1 MVNDIEV
8 LSLRSHSTMLCLALE
23 NTRDSIGR
31 DFDRDSGES
40 VLESMAILQSLC
52 TLLKRWG
59 NLKNS

>member
-1 MVNDIEV
+1 
-8 LSLRSHSTMLCLALE
+8 MLCLALE